1 MHTYAQMQESSTQA
15 DAADHSDASRSS
27 PTQRLPTLRSSPPQL
42 TPSPKA
48 DKSILGDTIEY
59 GLVEGSQSNNPALVR
74 LRYRCNHLPVLA
86 TRCTLVMRHTHIH
99 ILYMHRNII
108 HSKTHR
114 HIDTW
119 IHGADVSHR
128 SENRGEPLSQDTC
141 KVTKASTIL
150 ATDDVSGAAA
160 LPSNTLLTQMGGG
173 MYGGGYRKS
182 ARQRRQWSQCETSLS
197 KYMTS

>member
-1 MHTYAQMQESSTQA
+1 MHRCPFIHTRARAHTHTRTRTQTHTHVHTYAQMQESSTQA

-99 ILYMHRNII
+99 IPYMHRSII

-114 HIDTW
+114 HIDT
-119 IHGADVSHR
+119 
-128 SENRGEPLSQDTC
+128 
-141 KVTKASTIL
+141 
-150 ATDDVSGAAA
+150 
-160 LPSNTLLTQMGGG
+160 
-173 MYGGGYRKS
+173 
-182 ARQRRQWSQCETSLS
+182 
-197 KYMTS
+197 

>member
-1 MHTYAQMQESSTQA
+1 MQESSTQA

-48 DKSILGDTIEY
+48 DESLLGDTIEY

-128 SENRGEPLSQDTC
+128 SEHNRGEPLSQETC